1 MNTIIDI
8 VCIVAL
14 VAVAAFFG
22 WSARECADEN
32 KIRRVI
38 ARIKKR
44 VDDRMTDN
52 LAAEERCKTAHFGAA
67 AKEDLDILSIL
78 DRFEAEC
85 GRDECIVIEPFKDG
99 DAWCYLL
106 GQDLQRGIAGFGGS
120 PADAKKEFFANLALA
135 LDKIE
140 RHDNIVRLRSY
151 TEKLWS
157 FKVEGLKT
165 IPEIVEAWGKQHALY
180 SNPFLNRG
188 MIEAYSQGMQR
199 GVEWIMSQGFKMCAT
214 FHKSKRIG
222 VDCAWIDFDDKA
234 ASKAIASGMF
244 DDGERIIVQIRKV

>member
-14 VAVAAFFG
+14 IAIAAFYG
-22 WSARECADEN
+22 WSAGKCAGEN

-78 DRFEAEC
+78 DGFEAEC

-106 GQDLQRGIAGFGGS
+106 GRDLQRGIVGFGVS
-120 PADAKKEFFANLALA
+120 PAYAKKEFFADLALA

-140 RHDNIVRLRSY
+140 AYDQCIRRGTGRILSR
-151 TEKLWS
+151 E
-157 FKVEGLKT
+157 LKM
-165 IPEIVEAWGKQHALY
+165 G
-180 SNPFLNRG
+180 
-188 MIEAYSQGMQR
+188 
-199 GVEWIMSQGFKMCAT
+199 AT
-214 FHKSKRIG
+214 FRKSRR
-222 VDCAWIDFDDKA
+222 CAWIDFDDKA
-234 ASKAIASGMF
+234 ASKAIVGGMF
-244 DDGERIIVQIRKV
+244 DDGERIIVQIRKA

>member
-1 MNTIIDI
+1 MNIIIDI
-8 VCIVAL
+8 ICIAAL

-22 WSARECADEN
+22 WSARKCADEN

-44 VDDRMTDN
+44 VDDRMADN

-78 DRFEAEC
+78 DGFEAER

-106 GQDLQRGIAGFGGS
+106 GRDLQRGIVGFGGS
-120 PADAKKEFFANLALA
+120 PADAKKEFFADLALA

-140 RHDNIVRLRSY
+140 
-151 TEKLWS
+151 
-157 FKVEGLKT
+157 
-165 IPEIVEAWGKQHALY
+165 
-180 SNPFLNRG
+180 
-188 MIEAYSQGMQR
+188 AYSQGINR
-199 GVEWIMSQGFKMCAT
+199 SIERTLSLEFKMGAT
-214 FHKSKRIG
+214 FHKSRRIG
-222 VDCAWIDFDDKA
+222 VDYAWIDFDDRE

-244 DDGERIIVQIRKV
+244 NDGERIIVQIRKA